1 MPEEV
6 SPQHDNAVSKPLD
19 SLQDVIHKTRSD
31 ISLFSQIVAGS
42 SWVRASRKPIPG
54 NSRYTT
60 DTHELALGRYV
71 LSTSRNVL
79 SFSTAAM

>member
-19 SLQDVIHKTRSD
+19 SLQDVIHNTRSD
-31 ISLFSQIVAGS
+31 TSCVFANFCWFLLRSRVAQ
-42 SWVRASRKPIPG
+42 PIPC

-60 DTHELALGRYV
+60 DPRELALGRYV

-79 SFSTAAM
+79 SFSTAAI